1 MYMLY
6 ISADL
11 RVHHTHMMKKHK
23 KVDTH

>member
-1 MYMLY
+1 MLY